1 MRMQIYDVFFRPQY
15 FFWKKMSYHV
25 NDIDMLSV
33 KKTLFFVKRSEKGVI
48 GD

>member
-1 MRMQIYDVFFRPQY
+1 
-15 FFWKKMSYHV
+15 MSYHV

-48 GD
+48 GDYRLVINACRVKKSEHQV